1 MSVKSMVPYTAEA
14 FFELLASY
22 NSAIWPGH
30 LTALFLS
37 VLLLGLLLFPC
48 PCGDQIITGFL
59 AFGWA
64 WTGFVFLMN
73 HLVSLNWAGT
83 YLGTVFVVQARLLL
97 WSGTIQDRLNF
108 RGDKSAASWLGLVLI
123 VIALVIYPLIP
134 IWVGAN
140 WTIVQIAG
148 LAPTPTVILT
158 IGILLSCTDQLPIN
172 LFGSPVVWS
181 SVDGATA
188 WTLGIWWDL
197 FLPVAGLTTVF
208 FSIIRP
214 RHDSKPSA

>member
-1 MSVKSMVPYTAEA
+1 MVPYSAEA
-14 FFELLASY
+14 FFDLLATY

-37 VLLLGLLLFPC
+37 VLLLGLLLFPR
-48 PCGDQIITGFL
+48 PGGDRIIAGFL
-59 AFGWA
+59 ACGWA
-64 WTGFVFLMN
+64 WTGLVFLMN
-73 HLVSLNWAGT
+73 HLVTLNWAGT
-83 YLGTVFVVQARLLL
+83 YFGMVFVLQAVLLL
-97 WSGTIQDRLNF
+97 WSGTIQDRLHF
-108 RGDKSAASWLGLVLI
+108 PGDKSAASWLGLVLI
-123 VIALVIYPLIP
+123 VLALIIYPLIP
-134 IWVGAN
+134 IWAGAD

-158 IGILLSCTDQLPIN
+158 FGILLLCAGRLPIH
-172 LFGSPVVWS
+172 LFVIPVVWS
-181 SVDGATA
+181 SADGATA

-208 FSIIRP
+208 FSITRP